1 MIKSILDN
9 QKKEWFKN
17 DYTALLRES
26 HINPINNEDTDFQ
39 KVQANSKNTNNK
51 NDHSHSPFKDTSKA
65 NTKNQSTNQRRS
77 KEQRNAEAIAYRG
90 RSIAPSSKNS
100 TSCTSSPL
108 QMKNFKHRDNS
119 TTGYKEN
126 TNEIDVHRI
135 VGITNPNLDC
145 FLNSALQCIFCVPE
159 FVNFFVNRQFLF
171 KEQEGDEYKQ
181 SKTMKLPGYK
191 YCEAMHKLC
200 YSLAWEELDPIKNTA
215 IRHLVKDEFPLRT
228 QNDAM
233 QFILHIFDKLQ
244 QEQVPKK
251 NRFISRDYDDAKEAW
266 EGYMEKFPT
275 ITDQLFTG
283 MYQKNVHCKGCG
295 NVNKVFENFNYIWL
309 GLEADNLEHA
319 YNNYV
324 QDTTVY
330 EPGSLKCKACRERPE
345 TVITKEII
353 KLPQYCIFLF
363 NRFDYENDCKNNKFI
378 NYPETLDLSDMYDRN
393 MTYELLSI
401 SIHSGGLHG
410 GHYTAVGKKGG
421 TWVKFNDSIT
431 RIIRKSQAQDEQ
443 AYVLFYKAS

>member
-1 MIKSILDN
+1 
-9 QKKEWFKN
+9 
-17 DYTALLRES
+17 
-26 HINPINNEDTDFQ
+26 
-39 KVQANSKNTNNK
+39 
-51 NDHSHSPFKDTSKA
+51 
-65 NTKNQSTNQRRS
+65 
-77 KEQRNAEAIAYRG
+77 
-90 RSIAPSSKNS
+90 
-100 TSCTSSPL
+100 
-108 QMKNFKHRDNS
+108 
-119 TTGYKEN
+119 
-126 TNEIDVHRI
+126 
-135 VGITNPNLDC
+135 
-145 FLNSALQCIFCVPE
+145 
-159 FVNFFVNRQFLF
+159 
-171 KEQEGDEYKQ
+171 
-181 SKTMKLPGYK
+181 
-191 YCEAMHKLC
+191 
-200 YSLAWEELDPIKNTA
+200 
-215 IRHLVKDEFPLRT
+215 
-228 QNDAM
+228 M

-244 QEQVPKK
+244 LEQVPKK

-266 EGYMEKFPT
+266 EGYKEKFPT

-309 GLEADNLEHA
+309 GLEADNLKHA

-353 KLPQYCIFLF
+353 KLPKYCIFLF

-410 GHYTAVGKKGG
+410 GHYTAVGKKDS

-431 RIIRKSQAQDEQ
+431 RIIRKSQVQNKQ
-443 AYVLFYKAS
+443 AYVLFYKRDGYIKSKKHKCGFERTVSFSNKLTKNATNLVREIEVLTRETKDVNKDLKIHTQNHINHIKDLSDRSAEKACKI